1 MRPPIPISQTR
12 KDELLAF
19 SKANWSGF
27 EFQRFLCVWLR
38 VERALTPDQ
47 IAKTLG
53 WHVHTVR
60 ATQQEFI
67 HHGIEA
73 IREKPRG
80 GRLRAAMTLEEEAEF
95 LDNFAAIAGEG
106 SPLVTQDIRQALE
119 ARLGRSVAKST
130 VYTLLA
136 RHGWR
141 KVVPRP
147 SRGRLHQEEAKNI
160 WKQETPATASGNQ
173 RLG

>member
-19 SKANWSGF
+19 SKANWTGF

-38 VERALTPDQ
+38 VERAQTPDQ

-67 HHGIEA
+67 RHGVEA
-73 IREKPRG
+73 IIEKPRG
-80 GRLRAAMTLEEEAEF
+80 GRHHAAMTLEEEAEF
-95 LDNFAAIAGEG
+95 LDDFASKAGEG
-106 SPLVTQDIRQALE
+106 TPLVTQALRQALE

-130 VYTLLA
+130 VYSLLA

-141 KVVPRP
+141 KVVPRRSP
-147 SRGRLHQEEAKNI
+147 SRLHPEDARNF
-160 WKQETPATASGNQ
+160 
-173 RLG
+173 